1 MTGDPAIGYAQIDLG
16 AIGQNF
22 DAIRRCAGPNR
33 RIIAVL
39 KADGY
44 GHGAV
49 AIARSLADRPVAY
62 FATGSIEEAIA
73 IRRVTST
80 AVLLLGS
87 LDPVACPLIV
97 EHGIVASL
105 DNLPAAEAL
114 SQAAGGRQMD
124 VFVKVDCG
132 FGRFGVALSGAASYI
147 KSVAA
152 LPGIRLA
159 GVYTH
164 LPFADESGRAW
175 AASQGR
181 AFETLIESLARDGLR
196 IPLTQISASPWLSTG
211 LSDGQNAVAAGHLLY
226 GLPTVNARLSADMTA
241 FRPALHSIV
250 SHLVHIGERLPD
262 LEAAPYLRGG
272 TGSLGVVPIGICH
285 GYRPAPGGSF
295 MIIGGARA
303 HVLRPCLEST
313 VVDLAAVPTPTIGT
327 EVLLV
332 GAAGDERVTLDDLAL
347 WQETTPLSLLTG
359 LVSHLHRQYLH
370 GPPSL

>member
-1 MTGDPAIGYAQIDLG
+1 VTGDTAIGYAQIDLG

-22 DAIRRCAGPNR
+22 DAIRRRAGPSR

-49 AIARSLADRPVAY
+49 AIATSLADRSVAY

-73 IRRVTST
+73 IKRATST

-97 EHGIVASL
+97 EHGIVATL

-114 SQAAGGRQMD
+114 SLATGGRQMD

-147 KSVAA
+147 KAVAA

-164 LPFADESGRAW
+164 LPFSDASGRAW
-175 AASQGR
+175 AASQGH
-181 AFETLIESLARDGLR
+181 AFETLIDGLARDGLR

-211 LSDGQNAVAAGHLLY
+211 LSDRQNAVAAGHLLY
-226 GLPTVNARLSADMTA
+226 GLQPVNSRLSIAIDGI
-241 FRPALHSIV
+241 RPALRSIV
-250 SHLVHIGERLPD
+250 SHLVHIGERLPG
-262 LEAAPYLRGG
+262 LAAAPYLRGG
-272 TGSLGVVPIGICH
+272 TGLLGVVPIGISH
-285 GYRPAPGGSF
+285 GYRPVPGEAF
-295 MIIGGARA
+295 MIIGGVRAR
-303 HVLRPCLEST
+303 VLRPCLEST
-313 VVDLAAVPTPTIGT
+313 VVDLAAVPSPAIGT
-327 EVLLV
+327 EILLV
-332 GAAGDERVTLDDLAL
+332 GAAGEARISLDDLAL
-347 WQETTPLSLLTG
+347 WQATTPLMLLTG
-359 LVSHLHRQYLH
+359 LMRHLKRRYLRAS
-370 GPPSL
+370 P

>member
-22 DAIRRCAGPNR
+22 DAIRHRAGPNR

-49 AIARSLADRPVAY
+49 AIARSLADRPVDY
-62 FATGSIEEAIA
+62 FAIGSIEEAIA
-73 IRRVTST
+73 IRRVTRT
-80 AVLLLGS
+80 PVLLLGS
-87 LDPVACPLIV
+87 LDPAVCPLIV

-105 DNLPAAEAL
+105 DNPPAAEAL
-114 SQAAGGRQMD
+114 SHAAGGRQID

-147 KSVAA
+147 KNVAA
-152 LPGIRLA
+152 LPGLRLA

-164 LPFADESGRAW
+164 LPFSDESGRAW
-175 AASQGR
+175 AASQSR
-181 AFETLIESLARDGLR
+181 AFEHLIDALARDGLR

-211 LSDGQNAVAAGHLLY
+211 LADRQSAVAAGHLLY
-226 GLPTVNARLSADMTA
+226 GLPPVNARLSTDMA
-241 FRPALHSIV
+241 ALRPALHSIV

-272 TGSLGVVPIGICH
+272 TGLLGVVPIGICH
-285 GYRPAPGGSF
+285 GYRPVPGQAF
-295 MIIGGARA
+295 MIIGGVRAR
-303 HVLRPCLEST
+303 VLRPCLEST
-313 VVDLAAVPTPTIGT
+313 VVDLAAVLTPMIGT
-327 EVLLV
+327 EILLV

-359 LVSHLHRQYLH
+359 LVSHLHRRYVH
-370 GPPSL
+370 GP